1 MSFLIENEDLYLK
14 YTKIWNKIKKL
25 LSVKLHSQPMYDEKY
40 IKTKVET
47 FNGMVN
53 TLFSGNEIPKRKK

>member
-14 YTKIWNKIKKL
+14 YTKIWKKIKKL
-25 LSVKLHSQPMYDEKY
+25 LSVKLHSQPMYVEKY
-40 IKTKVET
+40 IKIKVET